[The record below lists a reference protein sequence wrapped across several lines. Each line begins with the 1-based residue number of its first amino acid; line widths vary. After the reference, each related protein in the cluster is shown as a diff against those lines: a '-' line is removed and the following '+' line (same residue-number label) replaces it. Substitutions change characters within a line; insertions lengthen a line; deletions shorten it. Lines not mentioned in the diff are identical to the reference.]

1 MYKRQSKKRDNYY
14 GLVTDLYFKK
24 GMSVRAIS
32 KKNITFADHHPE
44 MDMFICRRK
53 RHRYGTRETKRTN

>member
-32 KKNITFADHHPE
+32 KKTLLSRITIQRW
-44 MDMFICRRK
+44 ICIILPK
-53 RHRYGTRETKRTN
+53 FRTAS